1 MFHLTQSIDDNNIIL
16 YSEGDRYDPLFL
28 LEQQMPTKRKTKEIK
43 KTDREQAHKQET
55 PVEVLGLQIDLTPV
69 QMQQINVLAQ
79 VAHNEEPAVYCRKII
94 LQHVAD
100 RLYLVRR

>member
-1 MFHLTQSIDDNNIIL
+1 
-16 YSEGDRYDPLFL
+16 
-28 LEQQMPTKRKTKEIK
+28 MPVKKKTKEIK
-43 KTDREQAHKQET
+43 QTDREQAHKQATSTQET
-55 PVEVLGLQIDLTPV
+55 PVEFLGLHIELTPV

-79 VAHNEEPAVYCRKII
+79 VAHNEDPSVYCRKII

>member
-1 MFHLTQSIDDNNIIL
+1 
-16 YSEGDRYDPLFL
+16 
-28 LEQQMPTKRKTKEIK
+28 MPKRKTKEISQ
-43 KTDREQAHKQET
+43 TDRESTKQPTIT
-55 PVEVLGLQIDLTPV
+55 PAEQLEQSGLTIQLTPV

-79 VAHNEEPAVYCRKII
+79 VAHNEDPAVYCRKII